1 MYMCMI
7 VHANML
13 CARERVKQVKVDS
26 RQWGVCYG
34 KYACCVGYECW
45 PCFGHICEKGR
56 LSWLFP
62 HGDQNITPF
71 CSNAHRGLLLLH
83 VQGWHMLVKL
93 HQQTHP
99 KATKIRE
106 TFRGWALNRVMCCT
120 WFFNKLIENPGNSWR
135 VTQMIWQKSPVI

>member
-1 MYMCMI
+1 MDSLQQLRPILVPGSVRHEMDEIYHLGSLSAGSKMYSIMYMCMI

-62 HGDQNITPF
+62 HGDQNITSF
-71 CSNAHRGLLLLH
+71 CSNAHRGLFLLH
-83 VQGWHMLVKL
+83 VQG
-93 HQQTHP
+93 
-99 KATKIRE
+99 
-106 TFRGWALNRVMCCT
+106 
-120 WFFNKLIENPGNSWR
+120 
-135 VTQMIWQKSPVI
+135 